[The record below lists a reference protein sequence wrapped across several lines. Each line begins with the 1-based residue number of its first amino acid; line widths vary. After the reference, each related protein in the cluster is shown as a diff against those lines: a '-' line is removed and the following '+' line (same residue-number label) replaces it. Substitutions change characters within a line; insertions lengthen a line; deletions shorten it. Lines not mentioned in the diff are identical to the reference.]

1 MCAKK
6 KESAEQKLLKMI
18 EASSGA
24 SVQPT
29 KVEKV
34 DKRKN
39 IIALIRTVNMGLIVM
54 VVFFLVLLG
63 NEVIAGISLLK
74 QRVAPTVD
82 RTRSIPEF
90 LESEL
95 INTIHDKSFYLA
107 GIDDR
112 NIFQPFVVPEKQVKH
127 FASKNRKILQ
137 KTANLRLVGIAWL
150 DTVDSA
156 SVMIEDTEKGKTY
169 FLKKGQKIGDIIVK
183 TIYAD
188 SAVLGYED
196 EEMTIRYE
204 KSNPQKR

>member
-18 EASSGA
+18 EASSGVSA
-24 SVQPT
+24 QST
-29 KVEKV
+29 EIKKV
-34 DKRKN
+34 DKNKST
-39 IIALIRTVNMGLIVM
+39 IALVKSINFGLLIMIFVALL
-54 VVFFLVLLG
+54 FLG
-63 NEVIAGISLLK
+63 NEVRAGIKGLNQEISFSEFSDRPV
-74 QRVAPTVD
+74 RVDGV
-82 RTRSIPEF
+82 
-90 LESEL
+90 SEVGGSV
-95 INTIHDKSFYLA
+95 HDKSFYLV
-107 GIDDR
+107 GVNDR
-112 NIFQPFVVPEKQVKH
+112 NIFQPFVVPEKQIGDMLT
-127 FASKNRKILQ
+127 KNRKILQ

-196 EEMTIRYE
+196 EEIVIRYE
-204 KSNPQKR
+204 KNNTQK

>member
-18 EASSGA
+18 EASSGV
-24 SVQPT
+24 STQT
-29 KVEKV
+29 TEIKKV
-34 DKRKN
+34 DRNKSM
-39 IIALIRTVNMGLIVM
+39 IALVKSVNFCLLIM
-54 VVFFLVLLG
+54 IFGALLFLG
-63 NEVIAGISLLK
+63 NEVRAGIKGLNQKISFSK
-74 QRVAPTVD
+74 FSDRPVRGDGVSDVGGTV
-82 RTRSIPEF
+82 
-90 LESEL
+90 
-95 INTIHDKSFYLA
+95 HDKTYYLA
-107 GIDDR
+107 GVNDR
-112 NIFQPFVVPEKQVKH
+112 NIFQPFVVSDKQVGH
-127 FASKNRKILQ
+127 MLAKNRKILQ

-196 EEMTIRYE
+196 EEMVIRYE
-204 KSNPQKR
+204 KNNTQK